1 VRKEPNAG
9 GVAGGVSAPAPHRQ
23 VDASVWGALLTI
35 YVVWGS
41 TFAAIELA
49 VRTIPPFLTMAS
61 RHLVAGTI
69 LLVWGLVRERERIGR
84 RQVLAATVFGGAL
97 FLGSHGLLAWS
108 QQRIPSGVA
117 ALLVAS
123 IPLWVAV
130 LDRLVFGRRLSR
142 RAVLG
147 LAVGFGG
154 VALLVDPWGGGPID
168 TVGALVAV
176 VSAASWAAGSL
187 YARGAPLPRGP
198 IVSAGLA
205 SLAGGV
211 LLLLASTLRGE
222 SSGLDPAAISGES
235 IFGVVYLIVV
245 GSLVGLTAYVW
256 LLKVAPIS
264 LVATYAYVNPV
275 VAVLIGWAILDE
287 RFTLSMLLAGALIVA
302 AVALIVSA
310 PVPAREHG
318 RGLLRRAGAAEIR
331 ATR

>member
-1 VRKEPNAG
+1 M
-9 GVAGGVSAPAPHRQ
+9 SAPAEHRN
-23 VDASVWGALLTI
+23 VDASVWGALFTI
-35 YVVWGS
+35 YIVWGS

-49 VRTIPPFLTMAS
+49 VRTIPPFLTMSA
-61 RHLVAGTI
+61 RHLIAGSI

-84 RQVLAATVFGGAL
+84 QQILAATIFGGAL
-97 FLGSHGLLAWS
+97 FLGSHGLLAWA
-108 QQRIPSGVA
+108 QQKIPSGVA

-130 LDRLVFGRRLSR
+130 FDRLAFGKRLSR

-154 VALLVDPWGGGPID
+154 VALLVDPWGGGPVD
-168 TVGALVAV
+168 TVAALGAVI
-176 VSAASWAAGSL
+176 SAACWAAGSL
-187 YARGAPLPRGP
+187 YARGAPLPKGP
-198 IVSAGLA
+198 IVSAGVA
-205 SLAGGV
+205 SLAGGI
-211 LLLLASTLRGE
+211 LLLVASTLRGE
-222 SSGLDPAAISGES
+222 LSGLDTAAISGES
-235 IFGVVYLIVV
+235 LFGVGYLIVV

-287 RFTLSMLLAGALIVA
+287 SFTATMILAGALIVT
-302 AVALIVSA
+302 AVAMIVSA
-310 PVPAREHG
+310 PAPEREHG
-318 RGLLRRAGAAEIR
+318 RGLLRRAPAAEVR